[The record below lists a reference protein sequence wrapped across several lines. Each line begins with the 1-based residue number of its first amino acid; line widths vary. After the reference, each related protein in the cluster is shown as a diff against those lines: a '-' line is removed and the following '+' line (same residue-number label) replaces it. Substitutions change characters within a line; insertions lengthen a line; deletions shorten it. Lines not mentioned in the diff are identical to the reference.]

1 MIFGSKTGYG
11 KVDLI
16 LPPSYLQVCNKFD
29 VKAPAKKL
37 INIATVLGVAM
48 RLRARPSPSKTQ
60 SFRECAGFIEEN
72 RGGARVR
79 LRKKR

>member
-48 RLRARPSPSKTQ
+48 RL
-60 SFRECAGFIEEN
+60 
-72 RGGARVR
+72 
-79 LRKKR
+79 